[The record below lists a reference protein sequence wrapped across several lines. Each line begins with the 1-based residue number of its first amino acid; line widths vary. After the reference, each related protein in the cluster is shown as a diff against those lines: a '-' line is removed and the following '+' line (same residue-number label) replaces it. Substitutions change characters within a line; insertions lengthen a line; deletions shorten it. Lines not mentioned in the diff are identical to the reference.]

1 MDSNRRKT
9 RYANGQ
15 SQKYVRGTVIRYY
28 FRTQTIPY
36 RTLRQGAVLGW
47 SKSVETWC
55 RLTSERSQ
63 TQPSKQQQERFQMIV
78 AKRLY
83 PAGAV
88 IALGL
93 ALGPDKYIDFVN
105 KK

>member
-1 MDSNRRKT
+1 
-9 RYANGQ
+9 
-15 SQKYVRGTVIRYY
+15 
-28 FRTQTIPY
+28 
-36 RTLRQGAVLGW
+36 
-47 SKSVETWC
+47 
-55 RLTSERSQ
+55 
-63 TQPSKQQQERFQMIV
+63 MIV

-105 KK
+105 NK